1 MCPFSLIFRW
11 VHQEIRPL
19 FQVREP
25 GDNSDCQTRRH
36 HRGMSHCLLIRPFL
50 INSFQCCKACGH
62 KGLIRSM
69 AHSLSNFIVRQHKN
83 KKIADKG
90 AKGKKGEKEQKSTTK
105 DIYAGEGT
113 EDIAKA
119 KVNGK
124 AAKDEW
130 EGEEWAESDSEDED
144 ALASKLSLLE
154 MKPSTMSGAQKGE
167 AFELYLQQLIDDG
180 SFPEMMKAKEK
191 IMQIVLKAEYYGLKQ
206 KGKSLTY

>member
-1 MCPFSLIFRW
+1 
-11 VHQEIRPL
+11 
-19 FQVREP
+19 
-25 GDNSDCQTRRH
+25 
-36 HRGMSHCLLIRPFL
+36 
-50 INSFQCCKACGH
+50 
-62 KGLIRSM
+62 M

-90 AKGKKGEKEQKSTTK
+90 SKGKKGEKEQKSTTK

-130 EGEEWAESDSEDED
+130 EGEEWAESDSENED
-144 ALASKLSLLE
+144 ALANKLSLLE
-154 MKPSTMSGAQKGE
+154 MKPSTMSSEQKGE

-180 SFPEMMKAKEK
+180 SLPEMMKAKEK

-206 KGKSLTY
+206 KGIFSASLAII